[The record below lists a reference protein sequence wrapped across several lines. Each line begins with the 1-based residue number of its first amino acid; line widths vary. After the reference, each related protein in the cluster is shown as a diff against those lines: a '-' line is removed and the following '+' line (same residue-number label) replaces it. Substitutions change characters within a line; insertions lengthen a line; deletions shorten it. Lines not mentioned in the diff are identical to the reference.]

1 MAATVSGSA
10 AQRQGHRNTEA
21 VRSTSDS
28 RRLRSALSAGHW
40 GNTMIEMTL
49 KVKITA
55 AQLEAFA
62 RYVLMLAMIV
72 FA

>member
-1 MAATVSGSA
+1 
-10 AQRQGHRNTEA
+10 
-21 VRSTSDS
+21 
-28 RRLRSALSAGHW
+28 
-40 GNTMIEMTL
+40 MIEMTL

-62 RYVLMLAMIV
+62 RYVLMLAMIA